1 MREAANV
8 PPFSRMIAIII
19 SGSNHKLA
27 LNFGRQLAKDIFSLN
42 IKNIEIYGPA
52 DAKISK
58 IRNKYRIRILL
69 KVEKKIAIQSLLS
82 QIIEQRKCPS
92 FINVKIDVDPLTF
105 T

>member
-1 MREAANV
+1 
-8 PPFSRMIAIII
+8 MIAIII

-69 KVEKKIAIQSLLS
+69 KVEKKNCYSIINQSNNRAKKMSLFY
-82 QIIEQRKCPS
+82 KCK
-92 FINVKIDVDPLTF
+92 N
-105 T
+105 

>member
-1 MREAANV
+1 MLENARREDPWELITRPTLLPNPV
-8 PPFSRMIAIII
+8 
-19 SGSNHKLA
+19 
-27 LNFGRQLAKDIFSLN
+27 SLN

-69 KVEKKIAIQSLLS
+69 KVEKKIAIQSLIS